1 LSLFARLQTSIR
13 VETPSVPA
21 RHALP
26 LVLLALVPALG
37 GCGGSTRLATVG
49 DRQIT
54 RADVGRL
61 LEHGQEEARRE
72 GAGFPAAGSAG
83 HRALERE
90 GLAILV
96 ARAQVEQAARRIGI
110 RIADAEIARQVELP
124 RRKEGI
130 ELVYE
135 NARRSLGI
143 AEQEQGEGR
152 ALLADAVRL
161 QLTLRKVQRRVGAA
175 RLQQWVADARTSVP
189 VEYADGRRP

>member
-1 LSLFARLQTSIR
+1 
-13 VETPSVPA
+13 
-21 RHALP
+21 
-26 LVLLALVPALG
+26 
-37 GCGGSTRLATVG
+37 
-49 DRQIT
+49 
-54 RADVGRL
+54 
-61 LEHGQEEARRE
+61 
-72 GAGFPAAGSAG
+72 
-83 HRALERE
+83 
-90 GLAILV
+90 
-96 ARAQVEQAARRIGI
+96 
-110 RIADAEIARQVELP
+110 VELP

-175 RLQQWVADARTSVP
+175 RLQQWVAHARTSVP